1 MRQMNADLH
10 CHSYYSD
17 GLLAPADVMRRAHA
31 HGVEL
36 ITLTD
41 HDETA
46 GVPEAHDMALELGMR
61 FVNGVEISVTWGDDQ
76 TIHMVGLG
84 VDIYNKT
91 LDAGLEK
98 VRGGR
103 DARAMKIG
111 DELAKEGIEGAYE
124 GAMRHARNPALVS
137 RSHFARYIVERGLAP
152 DVKSVFS
159 QWLGRGSPGYVSHK
173 WATLSDAVKWVV
185 GAGGIAV
192 IAHPGRYWL
201 EPKEMEAFLGEFKEL
216 GGRGIEVLSSS
227 HRPEKVEIFA
237 DYAKR
242 FGLLASRA
250 SDFHA
255 PGESWT
261 DLGKL
266 PDLPE
271 GLTPVWTELI

>member
-1 MRQMNADLH
+1 MPLNADLH

-17 GLLAPADVMRRAHA
+17 GLLSPSDVMRRAHA

-46 GVPEAHDMALELGMR
+46 GVFEAHDMAIELGMR
-61 FVNGVEISVTWGDDQ
+61 FVSGVEISVTWGNDH

-84 VDIYNKT
+84 IDTFNQE
-91 LDAGLEK
+91 LSDGLEA
-98 VRGGR
+98 VRSGR
-103 DARAMKIG
+103 DSRAVRIG
-111 DELAKEGIEGAYE
+111 EELEKEGIDGAYE
-124 GAMRHARNPALVS
+124 GAMRHARNPALIS
-137 RSHFARYIVERGLAP
+137 RSHFARYIVERGMAK
-152 DVKSVFS
+152 DVKAVFS
-159 QWLGRGSPGYVSHK
+159 QWLGRGRPGYIPHQ
-173 WATLSDAVKWVV
+173 WATLEQAVRWVR

-192 IAHPGRYWL
+192 VAHPGRYWM
-201 EPKEMEAFLGEFKEL
+201 EPKEMEAFLTEFKEL

-227 HRPEKVEIFA
+227 HNADKVEIYA
-237 DYAKR
+237 DYARR
-242 FGLLASRA
+242 FGFLASRA

-266 PDLPE
+266 PDLPSD
-271 GLTPVWTELI
+271 LTPVWTELI

>member
-1 MRQMNADLH
+1 MNADMH

-17 GLLAPADVMRRAHA
+17 GLLSPTDVMRRAHA

-46 GVPEAHDMALELGMR
+46 GVSEARDVATELGMH

-76 TIHMVGLG
+76 TIHIVGLNID
-84 VDIYNKT
+84 VYNQE
-91 LDAGLEK
+91 LSEGLEV

-103 DARAMKIG
+103 DARAIEIS
-111 DELAKEGIEGAYE
+111 DQLAREGIDGAYE
-124 GAMRHARNPALVS
+124 GAMRHARNPALIS
-137 RSHFARYIVERGLAP
+137 RSHFARYLVERGLGK
-152 DVKSVFS
+152 DVKSIFS
-159 QWLGRGSPGYVSHK
+159 NYLGRGKPGYVPHQ
-173 WATLSDAVKWVV
+173 WATLEQAVKWIT

-192 IAHPGRYWL
+192 VAHPGRYWL
-201 EPKEMEAFLGEFKEL
+201 EPREMESFLTEFKSY

-227 HRPEKVEIFA
+227 HNPDKVEIFA
-237 DYAKR
+237 DYARR
-242 FGLLASRA
+242 FELLASRA

-266 PDLPE
+266 PDLPRD
-271 GLTPVWTELI
+271 LKPIWSELI

>member
-1 MRQMNADLH
+1 MNADLH

-17 GLLAPADVMRRAHA
+17 GLLSPTEVMRRAHA

-46 GVPEAHDMALELGMR
+46 GVSEAHDMADELGMR
-61 FVNGVEISVTWGDDQ
+61 FVSGVEISVTWGEDQ
-76 TIHMVGLG
+76 TIHIVGLNI
-84 VDIYNKT
+84 DIYNQA
-91 LDAGLEK
+91 LSDGLES
-98 VRGGR
+98 VRSGR

-111 DELAKEGIEGAYE
+111 AELEREGIDGAYE

-137 RSHFARYIVERGLAP
+137 RSHFARYLVERGMGK
-152 DVKSVFS
+152 DVKSIFT
-159 QWLGRGSPGYVSHK
+159 QYLRRGTPGYVPHQ
-173 WATLSDAVKWVV
+173 WATLEQAVGWIT
-185 GAGGIAV
+185 GAGGMAV
-192 IAHPGRYWL
+192 VAHPGRYWL
-201 EPKEMEAFLGEFKEL
+201 EHKEMEAFLTEFKDY

-227 HRPEKVEIFA
+227 HKPDKVEIFA
-237 DYAKR
+237 DYARR

-266 PDLPE
+266 PDLP
-271 GLTPVWTELI
+271 GDLKPVWSELL

>member
-1 MRQMNADLH
+1 MNADMH

-17 GLLAPADVMRRAHA
+17 GLLSPTDVMRRAHA

-36 ITLTD
+36 TTLTD

-46 GVPEAHDMALELGMR
+46 GVSEARDAALELGMQ

-76 TIHMVGLG
+76 TIHIVGLNID
-84 VDIYNKT
+84 VYDKA
-91 LDAGLEK
+91 LSAGLET

-103 DARAMKIG
+103 EARAVEIS
-111 DELAKEGIEGAYE
+111 DQLAREGIEGAYE
-124 GAMRHARNPALVS
+124 GAMRHARNPALIS
-137 RSHFARYIVERGLAP
+137 RSHFARYLVERGLAK
-152 DVKSVFS
+152 DVKSVFT
-159 QWLGRGSPGYVSHK
+159 QYLGRGKPGYVPHQ
-173 WATLSDAVKWVV
+173 WATLEQAVKWIT

-192 IAHPGRYWL
+192 VAHPGRYWL
-201 EPKEMEAFLGEFKEL
+201 EPREMETFLTEFKGY

-227 HRPEKVEIFA
+227 HNPDKVEIFA
-237 DYAKR
+237 DYAR
-242 FGLLASRA
+242 RYDLLASRA

-266 PDLPE
+266 PDLPRD
-271 GLTPVWTELI
+271 LKPVWSELI

>member
-1 MRQMNADLH
+1 MNADMH

-17 GLLAPADVMRRAHA
+17 GLLSPTDVMRRAHA

-46 GVPEAHDMALELGMR
+46 GVSEARDVATELGMQ
-61 FVNGVEISVTWGDDQ
+61 FVNGVEISVTWGNEQ
-76 TIHMVGLG
+76 TIHIVGLG
-84 VDIYNKT
+84 IDVYNKA
-91 LDAGLEK
+91 LSDGLEA

-103 DARAMKIG
+103 EARAMQIG
-111 DELAKEGIEGAYE
+111 DQLAREGIDGAYE

-137 RSHFARYIVERGLAP
+137 RSHFARYLVERGMAK
-152 DVKSVFS
+152 DVKAVFS
-159 QWLGRGSPGYVSHK
+159 QWLGTGKPGYVSHQ
-173 WATLSDAVKWVV
+173 WATLEQAVTWIT
-185 GAGGIAV
+185 GAGGMAV
-192 IAHPGRYWL
+192 VAHPGRYWL
-201 EPKEMEAFLGEFKEL
+201 EHKEMEAFLAEFKSY

-227 HRPEKVEIFA
+227 HKPDKVEIFA
-237 DYAKR
+237 DYARR
-242 FGLLASRA
+242 FDLLASRA

-266 PDLPE
+266 PDLPRD
-271 GLTPVWTELI
+271 LKPVWSELI

>member
-1 MRQMNADLH
+1 MNADMH

-17 GLLAPADVMRRAHA
+17 GLLSPTDVMRRAHA

-46 GVPEAHDMALELGMR
+46 GVSEARDVATELGMR

-76 TIHMVGLG
+76 TIHIVGL
-84 VDIYNKT
+84 DIDVYNQE
-91 LDAGLEK
+91 LSEGLEV

-103 DARAMKIG
+103 DARAMEIS
-111 DELAKEGIEGAYE
+111 EQLAREGIDGAYE
-124 GAMRHARNPALVS
+124 GAMRHARNPALIS
-137 RSHFARYIVERGLAP
+137 RSHFARYLVERGLGK
-152 DVKSVFS
+152 DVKSIFS
-159 QWLGRGSPGYVSHK
+159 NYLGRGKPGYVPHQ
-173 WATLSDAVKWVV
+173 WATLEQAVKWIT

-192 IAHPGRYWL
+192 VAHPGRYWL
-201 EPKEMEAFLGEFKEL
+201 EPREMESFLTEFKSY

-227 HRPEKVEIFA
+227 HNPDKVEIFA
-237 DYAKR
+237 DYARR
-242 FGLLASRA
+242 FDLLASRA

-266 PDLPE
+266 PDLPRD
-271 GLTPVWTELI
+271 LKPIWSELI

>member
-1 MRQMNADLH
+1 MH

-17 GLLAPADVMRRAHA
+17 GLLSPTDVMRRAHA

-46 GVPEAHDMALELGMR
+46 GVSEARDTAVELGMQ
-61 FVNGVEISVTWGDDQ
+61 FVSGVEISVTWGDDQ
-76 TIHMVGLG
+76 TIHIVGLNID
-84 VDIYNKT
+84 VYNKA
-91 LDAGLEK
+91 LSAGLES

-103 DARAMKIG
+103 EARAVEIS
-111 DELAKEGIEGAYE
+111 DQLAREGIEGAYE
-124 GAMRHARNPALVS
+124 GAMRHARNPALIS
-137 RSHFARYIVERGLAP
+137 RSHFARYLVERGLAK

-159 QWLGRGSPGYVSHK
+159 QYLGRGKPGYVPHQ
-173 WATLSDAVKWVV
+173 WATLEQAVNWIT
-185 GAGGIAV
+185 GAGGMAV
-192 IAHPGRYWL
+192 VAHPGRYWL
-201 EPKEMEAFLGEFKEL
+201 EPREMEAFLTEFKGY

-227 HRPEKVEIFA
+227 HNPDKVEIFA
-237 DYAKR
+237 DYAR
-242 FGLLASRA
+242 RYDLLASRA

-266 PDLPE
+266 PDLP
-271 GLTPVWTELI
+271 GNLKPVWSELI

>member
-1 MRQMNADLH
+1 MNADLH

-17 GLLAPADVMRRAHA
+17 GLLSPSEVMRRAHA

-36 ITLTD
+36 ATLSD

-61 FVNGVEISVTWGDDQ
+61 FVSGVEVSVTWGDDQ
-76 TIHMVGLG
+76 TIHIIGLG
-84 VDIYNKT
+84 IDIYNQA
-91 LDAGLEK
+91 LSEGLEA

-103 DARAMKIG
+103 DARAMRIG
-111 DELAKEGIEGAYE
+111 DELAKVGIVGAYE
-124 GAMRHARNPALVS
+124 GAMRHARNPALIS
-137 RSHFARYIVERGLAP
+137 RSHFARYIVECGLAK
-152 DVKSVFS
+152 DVKSVFND
-159 QWLGRGSPGYVSHK
+159 WLGRGHPGYFPHQ
-173 WATLSDAVKWVV
+173 WATLEQCVGWIT

-192 IAHPGRYWL
+192 VAHPGRYWM
-201 EPKEMEAFLGEFKEL
+201 EPKVMESFLGEFKEL
-216 GGRGIEVLSSS
+216 GGQGIEVLSSS

-237 DYAKR
+237 DYARR
-242 FGLLASRA
+242 FGFLASRA

-266 PDLPE
+266 PDLPD
-271 GLTPVWTELI
+271 GLQPVWTALL

>member
-1 MRQMNADLH
+1 MNADLH

-17 GLLAPADVMRRAHA
+17 GLLSPTEVMRRAAA

-46 GVPEAHDMALELGMR
+46 GVSEAYEVATDLGMR
-61 FVNGVEISVTWGDDQ
+61 FVNGVEISVTWGNEQ
-76 TIHMVGLG
+76 TIHIVGLG
-84 VDIYNKT
+84 IDIYDKT
-91 LDAGLEK
+91 LSDGLES

-103 DARAMKIG
+103 DARAVAIG
-111 DELAKEGIEGAYE
+111 DQLAKEGIEGAYE
-124 GAMRHARNPALVS
+124 GAIRHARNPALVS
-137 RSHFARYIVERGLAP
+137 RSHFARYLVERGLAK
-152 DVKSVFS
+152 DVKGVFS
-159 QWLGRGSPGYVSHK
+159 QWLGTGKPGYVPHK
-173 WATLSDAVKWVV
+173 WATLQQAVQWIT
-185 GAGGIAV
+185 GAGGMAV

-201 EPKEMEAFLGEFKEL
+201 EHKEMEAFLAEFKEH

-227 HRPEKVEIFA
+227 HKPDKVEIFA
-237 DYAKR
+237 DYARR
-242 FGLLASRA
+242 FDLLASRA

-266 PDLPE
+266 PDLPRD
-271 GLTPVWTELI
+271 LKPVWSELI